1 VRREVLRI
9 WTRIAKHGRR
19 AESGSSKF
27 VVAAAREPA
36 NSAGDAMLP
45 DVVKVADDGDASR
58 FHRGVLLSFEM
69 GDVAMSA
76 RGARESIAVIAS
88 ALALCVACVASA
100 QIPGLPSFGA
110 QKSAPKAD
118 AAASAKAETKEIA
131 KSRVD
136 KLVEDF
142 RADRERALPPP
153 PEGVTESEA
162 ALERDVLVTLS
173 HLNDRREYAQ
183 SEIARLRKLRADAEA
198 AERDWTGISEPPPY
212 SILKVDEWRDD
223 ADVLRE
229 HITAISAAI
238 KHLDGELERAQAETK
253 RADEALRRANDA
265 REAASGERRREQ
277 EQWRRDLAE
286 LQLRTAGAGALLTR
300 LAREAKV
307 EDLGIR
313 QAELKRLEKQIAIG
327 IRNTRFDAS
336 DLAQARR
343 HLADVSA
350 AIARDRARLAKQL
363 EERQKQRDAA
373 AKEMEKAVAGTPER
387 AAAEAKLRVA
397 QAWLDTLRN
406 ENEIASGLP
415 RFLDGMA
422 QMWDQRRV
430 LVTSAD
436 PVERHAAM
444 QRIEL
449 ALESLAPWRVYIEI
463 LVSEARAQLHAAES
477 RLLQTEILA
486 GGASADNDAVRAGR
500 YTVAAYERVRTTIDD
515 ADRRLRRWV
524 ADGAALERQGDW
536 RARALTTWLT
546 LKDTARTVWEF
557 ELFAVEDTTVVDG
570 QQVTISRGV
579 TVGKSVGA
587 FLLFLLGYW
596 VIGRVARQVERW
608 MVRRGLN
615 PERVRTFRRWTVA
628 VMSFA
633 LVLLTLNL
641 ARIPLSVFAFL
652 GGALAIGVGFGMQT
666 IIKNF
671 ISGMILLVERRVQIG
686 DVIEID
692 GVEGTVT
699 TVDLRSS
706 TVRSGDGRE
715 TLVPNSVLLEHK
727 VSNWTLSDRKVR
739 RSVRVG
745 VAYGTPMRTAA
756 EKIEDCAKRHGNVL
770 NNPPPQVLFDEFGE
784 SAQIL
789 TLYFWVEVSDKI
801 SSTQVASDLRFMI
814 DKRFSDDGIVIAFP
828 QRDVRVDPSRP
839 IRVEM
844 VAPAGSDDRGPRMSP
859 KGRPEGEYRSAE
871 HEGSPVSPKAT

>member
-1 VRREVLRI
+1 MG
-9 WTRIAKHGRR
+9 AK
-19 AESGSSKF
+19 
-27 VVAAAREPA
+27 VPDVAKAVDC
-36 NSAGDAMLP
+36 AGDAPTL
-45 DVVKVADDGDASR
+45 R
-58 FHRGVLLSFEM
+58 FGVLRSSDY
-69 GDVAMSA
+69 GDVAMSVHRA
-76 RGARESIAVIAS
+76 RASLGAFVT
-88 ALALCVACVASA
+88 ALALGVAHVASA

-110 QKSAPKAD
+110 QKSTPKSDD
-118 AAASAKAETKEIA
+118 AAPGKAEPKEA
-131 KSRVD
+131 TKSRVD
-136 KLVEDF
+136 KLIEDF
-142 RADRERALPPP
+142 RADRDRTLPPP
-153 PEGVTESEA
+153 PEGITESEA

-183 SEIARLRKLRADAEA
+183 SEIARLRKARADAEA
-198 AERDWTGISEPPPY
+198 AERDWTGIAEPPPY

-229 HITAISAAI
+229 HIAAINAAI

-265 REAASGERRREQ
+265 RDAASGDVRREQ

-286 LQLRTAGAGALLTR
+286 LQVRTAGAGALLTR

-313 QAELKRLEKQIAIG
+313 QAELKRLEKQIAVG
-327 IRNTRFDAS
+327 MRNSRFDAN

-350 AIARDRARLAKQL
+350 GIARDRVRLAKQL

-373 AKEMEKAVAGTPER
+373 AREVEKAAAGTPEK

-397 QAWLDTLRN
+397 QAWLDTVRN

-415 RFLDGMA
+415 RFVDGMA

-430 LVTSAD
+430 LVTSTD

-449 ALESLAPWRVYIEI
+449 ALESLSPWRVYIEI
-463 LVSEARAQLHAAES
+463 LVSEARAQLHAAET
-477 RLLQTEILA
+477 RLLQTEIAA
-486 GGASADNDAVRAGR
+486 GGPSADNDAVRAAR

-515 ADRRLRRWV
+515 ADRRMRRWV
-524 ADGAALERQGDW
+524 ADGAAKDREGDW
-536 RARALTTWLT
+536 RARAVATWLT

-570 QQVTISRGV
+570 QQITISRGV

-596 VIGRVARQVERW
+596 VIGRVARHVERW
-608 MVRRGLN
+608 TVRRGLN

-652 GGALAIGVGFGMQT
+652 GGALAIGVGFGTQT

-706 TVRSGDGRE
+706 TVKSGDGRE

-745 VAYGTPMRTAA
+745 VAYGTAMRAAA

-770 NNPPPQVLFDEFGE
+770 NNPPPQVLFDEFAD

-814 DKRFSDDGIVIAFP
+814 DKRFTDDGIVIAFP

-844 VAPAGSDDRGPRMSP
+844 VTQTAGD
-859 KGRPEGEYRSAE
+859 
-871 HEGSPVSPKAT
+871 VSKAANEAKQP